1 MAATDGAAGPI
12 SRNFL
17 PGQGGVA
24 VDADDARLPIG
35 QCGRPFRAL
44 REKVGT
50 GFSRQQCSKFLDS
63 ITFFAFGRF
72 RPNAT

>member
-1 MAATDGAAGPI
+1 VASPGGASGPI
-12 SRNFL
+12 PRNFL
-17 PGQGGVA
+17 PGQGRVA
-24 VDADDARLPIG
+24 ASADDARLPIG
-35 QCGRPFRAL
+35 QCGRPFGAL

-50 GFSRQQCSKFLDS
+50 GFSRQHCSKLLES